1 VRKATLLQH
10 CLGDE
15 PLSSSFSTVAD
26 FPISDHNITALLAA
40 RKCPALSVVLVRLGW
55 VRLGWVRLG

>member
-1 VRKATLLQH
+1 MVRKATLLQH

-40 RKCPALSVVLVRLGW
+40 RKCPALSVVLVRLG
-55 VRLGWVRLG
+55 